1 MKSIRSKI
9 VLLVLLSVLVSAVAI
24 GSISMYTIYKTNND
38 RINQLEDQL
47 RQGYDTNIKHQ
58 VEIVVSELT
67 GIMNQVDKGIIT
79 KSEAE
84 VIAADVVRNAKYGES
99 GYFWADTRDGVNVVL
114 LGREDVEG
122 TSRIDLTDTN
132 GNKIIQG
139 FIALIDAEGEGYYDY
154 YFPRPGE
161 TEALPKRGFVK
172 LFEPFDWIIGTGNYI
187 DDIDNTI
194 AAEREAMQSQL
205 NMAILTLLG
214 GIAIALVIVITA
226 AFIFSKSISKPILKL
241 SEILNKT
248 SNLDIVNDD
257 TYDYLLKY
265 KDETG
270 VIANAVANLRV
281 VLRNMVEEMQ
291 RGALNLD
298 RSSEELNQVVSYGR
312 EGIDAVTQTVADFAN
327 GATSQAQ
334 DALEAS
340 DKMAALAKEIEE
352 TVNSAQ
358 KLKVYTSA
366 VSESN
371 IVGVKQLTELGERF
385 ATTTQANE
393 KLNENVHTLT
403 IKSSSIVQI
412 TNTIQQIAEQTN
424 LLALNAAIEAARAG
438 EAGRGFAVVADEIR
452 KLAEETSKSTTQIDK
467 IIKEILSEISETESN
482 MGSSNEAIKMSGSVL
497 GNVQSAFEAIE
508 KSIDATLKQ
517 LDMISISIQNVNRN
531 KDIATAS
538 IHGISAITEQNAAAA
553 EEIAATMDTQA
564 DLMRSIQENSTE
576 VKTTANNMTGVIGRF
591 KVK

>member
-1 MKSIRSKI
+1 
-9 VLLVLLSVLVSAVAI
+9 
-24 GSISMYTIYKTNND
+24 
-38 RINQLEDQL
+38 
-47 RQGYDTNIKHQ
+47 
-58 VEIVVSELT
+58 
-67 GIMNQVDKGIIT
+67 
-79 KSEAE
+79 
-84 VIAADVVRNAKYGES
+84 
-99 GYFWADTRDGVNVVL
+99 
-114 LGREDVEG
+114 
-122 TSRIDLTDTN
+122 
-132 GNKIIQG
+132 
-139 FIALIDAEGEGYYDY
+139 
-154 YFPRPGE
+154 
-161 TEALPKRGFVK
+161 
-172 LFEPFDWIIGTGNYI
+172 
-187 DDIDNTI
+187 
-194 AAEREAMQSQL
+194 
-205 NMAILTLLG
+205 
-214 GIAIALVIVITA
+214 
-226 AFIFSKSISKPILKL
+226 
-241 SEILNKT
+241 
-248 SNLDIVNDD
+248 
-257 TYDYLLKY
+257 
-265 KDETG
+265 
-270 VIANAVANLRV
+270 
-281 VLRNMVEEMQ
+281 MVEEMQ

-482 MGSSNEAIKMSGSVL
+482 MGSSNEAIKMYGSVL

>member
-1 MKSIRSKI
+1 
-9 VLLVLLSVLVSAVAI
+9 
-24 GSISMYTIYKTNND
+24 MYTIYKTNND

-114 LGREDVEG
+114 LGRENVEG

-281 VLRNMVEEMQ
+281 VLRDMVEEMQ

>member
-1 MKSIRSKI
+1 MKRIRGKI

-47 RQGYDTNIKHQ
+47 RQGYDINIKHQ

-84 VIAADVVRNAKYGES
+84 VIAADVVRNAKYGTD

-154 YFPRPGE
+154 FFPRPGE

-194 AAEREAMQSQL
+194 AAERKAMQSQL
-205 NMAILTLLG
+205 NLAILTLLG

-281 VLRNMVEEMQ
+281 VLRDMVEEMQ

-467 IIKEILSEISETESN
+467 IIKEILSEIAETESN

>member
-1 MKSIRSKI
+1 MKSIRGKI

-24 GSISMYTIYKTNND
+24 GSISMYTIYQTNND

-58 VEIVVSELT
+58 VEIVVNELT

-84 VIAADVVRNAKYGES
+84 VIAADVVRNAKYGTD
-99 GYFWADTRDGVNVVL
+99 GYFWADTREGINVVL
-114 LGREDVEG
+114 LGREEVEG

-161 TEALPKRGFVK
+161 TEALPKRGYVK

-281 VLRNMVEEMQ
+281 VL
-291 RGALNLD
+291 
-298 RSSEELNQVVSYGR
+298 
-312 EGIDAVTQTVADFAN
+312 
-327 GATSQAQ
+327 
-334 DALEAS
+334 
-340 DKMAALAKEIEE
+340 
-352 TVNSAQ
+352 
-358 KLKVYTSA
+358 
-366 VSESN
+366 
-371 IVGVKQLTELGERF
+371 
-385 ATTTQANE
+385 
-393 KLNENVHTLT
+393 
-403 IKSSSIVQI
+403 
-412 TNTIQQIAEQTN
+412 
-424 LLALNAAIEAARAG
+424 
-438 EAGRGFAVVADEIR
+438 
-452 KLAEETSKSTTQIDK
+452 
-467 IIKEILSEISETESN
+467 
-482 MGSSNEAIKMSGSVL
+482 
-497 GNVQSAFEAIE
+497 
-508 KSIDATLKQ
+508 
-517 LDMISISIQNVNRN
+517 
-531 KDIATAS
+531 
-538 IHGISAITEQNAAAA
+538 
-553 EEIAATMDTQA
+553 
-564 DLMRSIQENSTE
+564 
-576 VKTTANNMTGVIGRF
+576 
-591 KVK
+591 

>member
-1 MKSIRSKI
+1 MKSIRGKI

-47 RQGYDTNIKHQ
+47 RQGYDINIKHQ

-84 VIAADVVRNAKYGES
+84 VIAADVVRNAKYGTD

-154 YFPRPGE
+154 FFPRPGE

-194 AAEREAMQSQL
+194 AAERKAMQSQL
-205 NMAILTLLG
+205 NLAILTLLG

-281 VLRNMVEEMQ
+281 VLRDMVEEMQ

>member
-1 MKSIRSKI
+1 
-9 VLLVLLSVLVSAVAI
+9 
-24 GSISMYTIYKTNND
+24 MYTIYKTNND

-281 VLRNMVEEMQ
+281 VL
-291 RGALNLD
+291 
-298 RSSEELNQVVSYGR
+298 
-312 EGIDAVTQTVADFAN
+312 
-327 GATSQAQ
+327 
-334 DALEAS
+334 
-340 DKMAALAKEIEE
+340 
-352 TVNSAQ
+352 
-358 KLKVYTSA
+358 
-366 VSESN
+366 
-371 IVGVKQLTELGERF
+371 
-385 ATTTQANE
+385 
-393 KLNENVHTLT
+393 
-403 IKSSSIVQI
+403 
-412 TNTIQQIAEQTN
+412 
-424 LLALNAAIEAARAG
+424 
-438 EAGRGFAVVADEIR
+438 
-452 KLAEETSKSTTQIDK
+452 
-467 IIKEILSEISETESN
+467 
-482 MGSSNEAIKMSGSVL
+482 
-497 GNVQSAFEAIE
+497 
-508 KSIDATLKQ
+508 
-517 LDMISISIQNVNRN
+517 
-531 KDIATAS
+531 
-538 IHGISAITEQNAAAA
+538 
-553 EEIAATMDTQA
+553 
-564 DLMRSIQENSTE
+564 
-576 VKTTANNMTGVIGRF
+576 
-591 KVK
+591 

>member
-1 MKSIRSKI
+1 MKSIRGKI

-47 RQGYDTNIKHQ
+47 RQGYDINIKHQ

-194 AAEREAMQSQL
+194 AAERKAMQSQL
-205 NMAILTLLG
+205 NLAILTLLG

-281 VLRNMVEEMQ
+281 VLRDMVEEMQ

>member
-1 MKSIRSKI
+1 
-9 VLLVLLSVLVSAVAI
+9 
-24 GSISMYTIYKTNND
+24 MYTIYKTNND

-84 VIAADVVRNAKYGES
+84 VIAADVVRNAKYGTD

-281 VLRNMVEEMQ
+281 VLRDMVEEMQ

-298 RSSEELNQVVSYGR
+298 RSSEGLNQVVSYGR

>member
-1 MKSIRSKI
+1 MKSIRGKI

-67 GIMNQVDKGIIT
+67 GIMNQVDKGLIT

-139 FIALIDAEGEGYYDY
+139 FIALIEAEGEGYYDY

-161 TEALPKRGFVK
+161 TEALPKRGYVK

-194 AAEREAMQSQL
+194 AAERKSMQSQL
-205 NMAILTLLG
+205 NLAIITLLG

-281 VLRNMVEEMQ
+281 VLRDMVEEMQ

-312 EGIDAVTQTVADFAN
+312 EGIDAVTQTVGDFAN

-352 TVNSAQ
+352 TVKSAE
-358 KLKVYTSA
+358 KLKVYTTA

-371 IVGVKQLTELGERF
+371 IVGVKQLTELGEKF
-385 ATTTQANE
+385 VTTTRANE

-467 IIKEILSEISETESN
+467 IIKEILSEISETEAN

-497 GNVQSAFEAIE
+497 GNVQSAFEEIE

-517 LDMISISIQNVNRN
+517 LEMISGSIQNVNRN